1 MNEHFENPFSDEIRA
16 LLKRVQN
23 IAVVGLSASPLRPSH
38 GVAKA
43 LQGFGY
49 RVFPVNPGVESV
61 LGEQAYPTLNTVPE
75 RVDLVDVFRAP
86 KHVAG
91 IIEECLALNL
101 PALWLQ
107 DGVIDEVAAL
117 RAKGAGMQVV
127 MNRCVYR
134 DYTQL
139 VLDRA

>member
-1 MNEHFENPFSDEIRA
+1 MNKQFENPSDDEIRA

-23 IAVVGLSASPLRPSH
+23 IPVVGLSASPMRPSH

-49 RVFPVNPGVESV
+49 RIFPVNPGVESV
-61 LGEQAYPTLNTVPE
+61 LGEQAYPTLSAVPE
-75 RVDLVDVFRAP
+75 RIDLVDVFRAS

-91 IIEECLALNL
+91 IVEECIALKL

-107 DGVIDEVAAL
+107 DGVIDETAAL
-117 RAKGAGMQVV
+117 RAKAAGLQVV

-139 VLDRA
+139 MSENA

>member
-1 MNEHFENPFSDEIRA
+1 MNDHFENPSYDAIRA

-23 IAVVGLSASPLRPSH
+23 IAVVGLSASPMRPSH

-49 RVFPVNPGVESV
+49 RIIPVNPGVASV
-61 LGEQAYPTLNTVPE
+61 LGEQAYPTLSAVPA
-75 RVDLVDVFRAP
+75 RIDLVDVFRAP

-91 IIEECLALNL
+91 IVEECLALQL
-101 PALWLQ
+101 PALWFQ
-107 DGVIDEVAAL
+107 DGVIDEAAAL
-117 RAKGAGMQVV
+117 RAKAAGLQVV

-139 VLDRA
+139 VLENP